1 MKLIKYRETLTKPLK
16 QVTLC
21 LLVKDNKVLL
31 AMKKRGFGKG
41 RWNGVGGKPEQG
53 ETIEEALLRET
64 QEEIEVTPTSYHQV
78 ATLNFYFPPQP
89 DLNQQVHVFLVDEWE
104 GEPTETE
111 EMKPK
116 WFGKDEIPFDSMWS
130 GDIHWLPVVLKG
142 VALKGEFMFKEG
154 DELSDFELLK
164 GSY

>member
-1 MKLIKYRETLTKPLK
+1 MKLTKYRKTLTEPLK

-21 LLVKDNKVLL
+21 LLVKDDEILL

-78 ATLNFYFPPQP
+78 ATLDFYFPSQL
-89 DLNQQVHVFLVDEWE
+89 DIDVQVHVFLVDESE
-104 GEPTETE
+104 HHDIYSGGLGKIKFLLIRCGPVIYIGFQ
-111 EMKPK
+111 
-116 WFGKDEIPFDSMWS
+116 WF
-130 GDIHWLPVVLKG
+130 
-142 VALKGEFMFKEG
+142 
-154 DELSDFELLK
+154 
-164 GSY
+164 

>member
-1 MKLIKYRETLTKPLK
+1 MKLAEYRKTLTEPLK

-21 LLVKDNKVLL
+21 LLVKDNEVLL

-41 RWNGVGGKPEQG
+41 RWNGVGGKPEPG
-53 ETIEEALLRET
+53 ETIEEALLREA
-64 QEEIEVTPTSYHQV
+64 QEEIKVTPTSYHQV

-89 DLNQQVHVFLVDEWE
+89 DLNQQVHVFLADKWE

-111 EMKPK
+111 EMKPQ
-116 WFGKDEIPFDSMWS
+116 WFRKDKIPFDSMWS
-130 GDIHWLPVVLKG
+130 GDEHWLPLVLEN
-142 VALKGEFMFKEG
+142 VALKGDFVFKEG
-154 DELSDFELLK
+154 DELLDFELSE